1 MLFKRERY
9 LIMDMN
15 EYQEK
20 AKSTAVYP
28 RRFYQVEDSVLGI
41 DTGIMYNALNLASEA
56 GEVSGKIAKAI
67 RKDEPVD
74 FYIDDIVDEIGD
86 TLYHVAMLAYELGY
100 TLDYIAQRNVDKL
113 ADRMQRNVIIGEGD
127 KR

>member
-1 MLFKRERY
+1 
-9 LIMDMN
+9 MDMN

-20 AKSTAVYP
+20 ANSTAVYP
-28 RRFYQVEDSVLGI
+28 RRYYQSEDSVLGI

-56 GEVSGKIAKAI
+56 GEVAGKIGKAI

-86 TLYHVAMLAYELGY
+86 TLYHVAMLAYEMGY
-100 TLDYIAQRNVDKL
+100 SLEHIADKNVKKL
-113 ADRMQRNVIIGEGD
+113 QDRMQRNVIIGEGD

>member
-1 MLFKRERY
+1 
-9 LIMDMN
+9 MDMN
-15 EYQEK
+15 EYQKK

-28 RRFYQVEDSVLGI
+28 RRYYQSEDSVLGI

-56 GEVSGKIAKAI
+56 GEVAGKIGKAI
-67 RKDEPVD
+67 RKDQPVD
-74 FYIDDIVDEIGD
+74 FFMDDIVDEIGD

-100 TLDYIAQRNVDKL
+100 SLEHIAQRNVDKL

>member
-1 MLFKRERY
+1 
-9 LIMDMN
+9 MDMN

-20 AKSTAVYP
+20 AKETAVYP

-56 GEVSGKIAKAI
+56 GEITGKIAKAI
-67 RKDEPVD
+67 RKDQPVD
-74 FYIDDIVDEIGD
+74 FYIDDIADELGD
-86 TLYHVAMLAYELGY
+86 CLWNISMLAYEMGY
-100 TLDYIAQRNVDKL
+100 SLEHIADKNVKKL
-113 ADRMQRNVIIGEGD
+113 QDRMQRNVIIGEGD